1 MTKQHPDMSGQ
12 TRSDAQTPEACYR
25 RDLQRAD
32 FQYDPGQEH
41 AVKLLQGLYDEL
53 QNAEPKKKCEVFLPT
68 PKAKGLFAKIKWK
81 GLEPVAQSTPSWVKG
96 LYLWGG
102 VGRGKTYL
110 MDTFYNCLP
119 GKRKLRIHF
128 HRFMRRVHKDLT
140 SLQGKPD
147 PLKIIGRQFAHDV
160 DIICFDE
167 FFVTDITDAMLLGGV
182 LEALFAEGVVL
193 VATSNIPPQDL
204 YKDGLQRDRFLPA
217 IALLLKHQAV
227 YNLDGSIDY
236 RLRTLVRAEIYHFPL
251 DDEAMLSLQQSFQKI
266 AGGVGVIGET
276 LEIESRE
283 IATLRYAE
291 GVLWCDFA
299 ALCDGPRSQNDYI
312 ELARIFSTVLV
323 SNVPQFD
330 GRQDDQARRFINMVD
345 EFYDRSV
352 KLIISAAVAVEELYA
367 NGRLEFEFR
376 RTQSRLLEMQSHE
389 YLERPHLP

>member
-32 FQYDPGQEH
+32 FQYDPSQEH

-53 QNAEPKKKCEVFLPT
+53 RNAEPKKKREVFLPT
-68 PKAKGLFAKIKWK
+68 PKAKGLLAKIKWK
-81 GLEPVAQSTPSWVKG
+81 GPEPVAQSTPSWVKG

-140 SLQGKPD
+140 SLQGKPN

-345 EFYDRSV
+345 EFYDRNV
-352 KLIISAAVAVEELYA
+352 KLILSAAVAVEELYT
-367 NGRLEFEFR
+367 NGRLGFEFK

>member
-12 TRSDAQTPEACYR
+12 TRSDTQTPEACYR

-32 FQYDPGQEH
+32 FQYDPSQEH

-147 PLKIIGRQFAHDV
+147 PLKIIGRQFANDV

-193 VATSNIPPQDL
+193 VATSNIPLQDL

-236 RLRTLVRAEIYHFPL
+236 RLRTLERAEIYHFPL
-251 DDEAMLSLQQSFQKI
+251 DDEATLSLQESFQKI

-323 SNVPQFD
+323 SNVPEFD

-345 EFYDRSV
+345 EFYDRNV
-352 KLIISAAVAVEELYA
+352 KLILSAAVAVEELYT